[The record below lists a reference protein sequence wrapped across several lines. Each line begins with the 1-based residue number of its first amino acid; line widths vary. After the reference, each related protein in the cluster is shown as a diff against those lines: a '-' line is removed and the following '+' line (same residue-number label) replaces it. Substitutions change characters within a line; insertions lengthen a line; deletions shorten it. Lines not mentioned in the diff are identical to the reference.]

1 MYILRVYVKLTIFLM
16 LSIFPICP
24 KYYCTQLYY
33 YTIVLKR
40 SFSFNKLKI
49 EKVQFFTQSPIKI
62 FCINIFKVGH
72 CLASCLAF
80 RPFLVLDS

>member
-1 MYILRVYVKLTIFLM
+1 MYIIRVYVKLKIFLM
-16 LSIFPICP
+16 LPIFPICP

-33 YTIVLKR
+33 YTIVPKR

-49 EKVQFFTQSPIKI
+49 EKVKFFTQSPIKI
-62 FCINIFKVGH
+62 FCINIFKVRR
-72 CLASCLAF
+72 CLASCLTF